1 MSASLS
7 GRPLGAYS
15 HHQSLLALAEW
26 QERERENACLRGA
39 VDEQGLLLDSL
50 TLELRCHPPEI
61 GVDNVAG
68 RSTVVTIDSANRPGS
83 LIFVS
88 TRDAFYVSTELHR
101 REHNRYRPVQTAA
114 LGLVVSPPGQRFLCP
129 LRRIA
134 GGPALH
140 RAGFAHQQRQDIKRR
155 RMVPRQ

>member
-1 MSASLS
+1 MSSSFS

-15 HHQSLLALAEW
+15 HHHSLLALSEW
-26 QERERENACLRGA
+26 QEKERGASLRGA

-61 GVDNVAG
+61 GVDNVAS

-88 TRDAFYVSTELHR
+88 AVAELGS
-101 REHNRYRPVQTAA
+101 
-114 LGLVVSPPGQRFLCP
+114 LGLGVPPKPTIFVSPLC
-129 LRRIA
+129 RIA
-134 GGPALH
+134 GGPAFH